1 MKGFWQILREYVLPY
16 KGFVF
21 LNILFNTLGVIFSLL
36 SLVLIGPFLQVLFG
50 SQEILSDPMPWA
62 WTKEAIGH
70 NFNYLI
76 GQQIVNFGPQK
87 ALLIVSLLIILMFFL
102 KTANIFLANYFMAPI
117 RNGVVRDIRNKIYI
131 KILNLP
137 ISFFSDEKKG
147 DIMAR
152 VTQDVQEIEWS
163 IMASLE
169 KFFRDPVNILV
180 FLTGLLLI
188 SPILTLF
195 VLILLPISALIIGQV
210 GKNLKK
216 TSMKGQEQMGSLMSL
231 LEETISGL
239 RIIKAFNA
247 QKRMENGFFSS
258 NELYTITMNRITR
271 KRYLASPLSEF
282 MGAIVIV
289 VLLSYGG
296 NMVLDGSSSLG
307 AAGFMAYIAIFSQ
320 LMTPAKSFSTAF
332 YHIQKGLASF
342 DRIDEILKADQTIK
356 NSEAPVEINSF
367 KSLIEY
373 RNITF
378 SYEEKSVLK
387 NVSLS
392 IQKGQTIALVG
403 KSGSGKST
411 FVDLLPRFYDTD
423 QGEILL
429 DGINIKN
436 LNIYQLRKLQGYV
449 HQEAILFNDS
459 FANNIA
465 FGMGKP
471 DKEKLWKA
479 AKAAH
484 ADDFIKA
491 SPGGMNWIIGDR
503 GGKLSGGQKQR
514 ITTARA
520 LYANPEILILDEAT
534 SSLDTESE
542 REVQQALKELMRNR
556 TTLIVAHRLTTI
568 IQADQIVVFK
578 EGQIVERGTHQ
589 ELIDLKGEYL
599 NLYQETVE
607 KGELINEI

>member
-1 MKGFWQILREYVLPY
+1 MKGFWQILKEYVLPY
-16 KGFVF
+16 KGFVG
-21 LNILFNTLGVIFSLL
+21 LNILFNTLAVIFSLL
-36 SLVLIGPFLQVLFG
+36 SLILIGPFLQVLFG
-50 SQEILSDPMPWA
+50 SQEILADPVPW
-62 WTKEAIGH
+62 TLSKEAMSH

-76 GQQIVNFGPQK
+76 GQQIQDYGSQK
-87 ALLIVSLLIILMFFL
+87 ALLLVSLLIIIMFFL
-102 KTANIFLANYFMAPI
+102 KTTNVFLANYFMAPI
-117 RNGVVRDIRNKIYI
+117 RNGVVRDIRNKLYI

-137 ISFFSDEKKG
+137 ISFFSEEKKG

-163 IMASLE
+163 VMASLE

-180 FLTGLLLI
+180 FLLGLLLI
-188 SPILTLF
+188 SPMLTLF
-195 VLILLPISALIIGQV
+195 VLVLLPVSALVIGQI
-210 GKNLKK
+210 GKNLRK
-216 TSMKGQEQMGSLMSL
+216 TSAKGQEQMGSLMSM

-247 QKRMENGFFSS
+247 QKKMENGFSDK
-258 NELYTITMNRITR
+258 NEQYTRTMNRITR

-289 VLLSYGG
+289 VLLSFGG
-296 NMVLDGSSSLG
+296 NMVLNGSSPLN

-342 DRIDEILKADQTIK
+342 DRVDDILKVDKLIK
-356 NSEAPVEINSF
+356 NSDKPKEIKSF
-367 KSLIEY
+367 KSRIEY
-373 RNITF
+373 KRITF
-378 SYEEKSVLK
+378 SYEEKPVLK

-392 IQKGQTIALVG
+392 INKGETVALVG

-411 FVDLLPRFYDTD
+411 FVDLLPRFYDVN
-423 QGEILL
+423 QGEILI
-429 DGINIKN
+429 DGINIKE
-436 LNIYQLRKLQGYV
+436 LDIYQLRQLQGYV

-459 FANNIA
+459 FAANIA
-465 FGMGKP
+465 FGLGKP
-471 DKEKLWKA
+471 DQDKLWEA
-479 AKAAH
+479 AKAAR
-484 ADDFIKA
+484 ADDFIRE
-491 SPGGMNWIIGDR
+491 SPDGMNWIIGDR

-514 ITTARA
+514 ISIARA

-542 REVQQALKELMRNR
+542 REVQQALKELMKNR
-556 TTLIVAHRLTTI
+556 TTLIVAHRLSTI

-578 EGQIVERGTHQ
+578 DGQIVEQGTHQ
-589 ELIDLKGEYL
+589 QLIAKKGEYL
-599 NLYQETVE
+599 NLYQETTE
-607 KGELINEI
+607 KEDKND

>member
-1 MKGFWQILREYVLPY
+1 MKGFWQILKEYVLPY
-16 KGFVF
+16 KGFVG
-21 LNILFNTLGVIFSLL
+21 LNILFNTLAVIFSLL
-36 SLVLIGPFLQVLFG
+36 SLILIGPFLQVLFG
-50 SQEILSDPMPWA
+50 SQEILADPVPWTLSKDA
-62 WTKEAIGH
+62 MSH

-76 GQQIVNFGPQK
+76 GQQIQDYGSQK
-87 ALLIVSLLIILMFFL
+87 ALLLVSLLIIIMFFL
-102 KTANIFLANYFMAPI
+102 KTTNVFLANYFMAPI
-117 RNGVVRDIRNKIYI
+117 RNGVVRDIRNKLYI

-137 ISFFSDEKKG
+137 ISFFSEERKG

-163 IMASLE
+163 VMASLE

-180 FLTGLLLI
+180 FLLGLLLI

-195 VLILLPISALIIGQV
+195 VLVLLPVSALVIGQI
-210 GKNLKK
+210 GKNLRK
-216 TSMKGQEQMGSLMSL
+216 TSTKGQEQMGSLMSM

-247 QKRMENGFFSS
+247 QEKMEKGFSDK
-258 NELYTITMNRITR
+258 NEQYTRTMNRITR

-289 VLLSYGG
+289 VLLSFGG
-296 NMVLDGSSSLG
+296 NMVLNGSSPLN

-342 DRIDEILKADQTIK
+342 DRVDDILKVDKLIK
-356 NSEAPVEINSF
+356 NSDKPLEIKNF
-367 KSLIEY
+367 KSRIEY
-373 RNITF
+373 KGITF
-378 SYEEKSVLK
+378 SYEEKPVLK

-392 IQKGQTIALVG
+392 INKGETVALVG

-411 FVDLLPRFYDTD
+411 FVDLLPRFYDVN
-423 QGEILL
+423 QGEILI
-429 DGINIKN
+429 DGINIKE
-436 LNIYQLRKLQGYV
+436 LDIYQLRQLQGYV

-459 FANNIA
+459 FAANIA
-465 FGMGKP
+465 FGLGKP
-471 DKEKLWKA
+471 DQDKLWEA
-479 AKAAH
+479 AKAAR
-484 ADDFIKA
+484 ADDFIRE
-491 SPGGMNWIIGDR
+491 SPDGMNWIIGDR

-514 ITTARA
+514 ISIARA

-542 REVQQALKELMRNR
+542 REVQQALKELMKNR
-556 TTLIVAHRLTTI
+556 TTLIVAHRLSTI

-578 EGQIVERGTHQ
+578 DGQIVEQGTHQ
-589 ELIDLKGEYL
+589 QLIAKKGEYL
-599 NLYQETVE
+599 NLYQETTE
-607 KGELINEI
+607 KKDKND

>member
-1 MKGFWQILREYVLPY
+1 MKGFWQILKEYVLPY
-16 KGFVF
+16 KGFVG
-21 LNILFNTLGVIFSLL
+21 LNILFNTLAVIFSLL
-36 SLVLIGPFLQVLFG
+36 SLILIGPFLQVLFG
-50 SQEILSDPMPWA
+50 SQEIIADPVPWTLSKDAMS
-62 WTKEAIGH
+62 H

-76 GQQIVNFGPQK
+76 GQQIQDYGSQK
-87 ALLIVSLLIILMFFL
+87 ALLLVSLLIIIMFFL
-102 KTANIFLANYFMAPI
+102 KTTNVFLANYFMAPI
-117 RNGVVRDIRNKIYI
+117 RNGVVRDIRNKLYI

-137 ISFFSDEKKG
+137 ISFFSEERKG

-163 IMASLE
+163 VMASLE

-180 FLTGLLLI
+180 FLLGLLLI

-195 VLILLPISALIIGQV
+195 VLVLLPVSALVIGQI
-210 GKNLKK
+210 GKNLRK
-216 TSMKGQEQMGSLMSL
+216 TSTKGQEQMGSLMSM

-247 QKRMENGFFSS
+247 QEKMEKGFSDK
-258 NELYTITMNRITR
+258 NEQYTRTMNRITR

-289 VLLSYGG
+289 VLLSFGG
-296 NMVLDGSSSLG
+296 NMILNGSSPLN

-342 DRIDEILKADQTIK
+342 DRVDDILKVDNLIK
-356 NSEAPVEINSF
+356 NSDKPLEIKNF
-367 KSLIEY
+367 KSRIEY
-373 RNITF
+373 KGITF
-378 SYEEKSVLK
+378 SYEEKPVLK

-392 IQKGQTIALVG
+392 INKGETVALVG

-411 FVDLLPRFYDTD
+411 FVDLLPRFYDVN
-423 QGEILL
+423 QGEILI
-429 DGINIKN
+429 DGINIKE
-436 LNIYQLRKLQGYV
+436 LDIYQLRQLQGYV

-459 FANNIA
+459 FAANIA
-465 FGMGKP
+465 FGLGKP
-471 DKEKLWKA
+471 DQDKLWEA
-479 AKAAH
+479 AKAAR
-484 ADDFIKA
+484 ADDFIRE
-491 SPGGMNWIIGDR
+491 SPDGMNWIIGDR

-514 ITTARA
+514 ISIARA

-542 REVQQALKELMRNR
+542 REVQQALKELMKNR
-556 TTLIVAHRLTTI
+556 TTLIVAHRLSTI

-578 EGQIVERGTHQ
+578 DGQIVEQGTHQ
-589 ELIDLKGEYL
+589 QLIAKKGEYL
-599 NLYQETVE
+599 NLYQETTE
-607 KGELINEI
+607 KEDKND